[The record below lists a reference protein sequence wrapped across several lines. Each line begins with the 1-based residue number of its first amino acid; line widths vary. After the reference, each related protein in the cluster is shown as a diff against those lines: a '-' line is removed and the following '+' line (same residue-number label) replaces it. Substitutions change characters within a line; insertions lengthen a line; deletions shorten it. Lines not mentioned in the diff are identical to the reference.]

1 MTRPGAASISWAAEM
16 IETTAIGDSAASYM
30 PTGQEE
36 ETTEGDHEAVER
48 LRCLLKERGRERER
62 AGKDRAGRDALD
74 RGRQSVTKTK

>member
-36 ETTEGDHEAVER
+36 ETTEGDQEAVKQ
-48 LRCLLKERGRERER
+48 LRSLLGEP
-62 AGKDRAGRDALD
+62 GKRQERAGRD
-74 RGRQSVTKTK
+74 RGGSEIQAAGGEV